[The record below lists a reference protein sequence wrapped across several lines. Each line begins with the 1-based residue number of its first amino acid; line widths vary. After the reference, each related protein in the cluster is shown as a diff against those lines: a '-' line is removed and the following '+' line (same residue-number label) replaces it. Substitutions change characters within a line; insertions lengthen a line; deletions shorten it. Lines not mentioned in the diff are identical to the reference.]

1 MRSLRDNWPWIVL
14 PFVGTLLAAWL
25 LVHSAG
31 NDTRDGGGQPTSF
44 SYPLF

>member
-25 LVHSAG
+25 LVNSAG
-31 NDTRDGGGQPTSF
+31 NDAPESGGDSTPF